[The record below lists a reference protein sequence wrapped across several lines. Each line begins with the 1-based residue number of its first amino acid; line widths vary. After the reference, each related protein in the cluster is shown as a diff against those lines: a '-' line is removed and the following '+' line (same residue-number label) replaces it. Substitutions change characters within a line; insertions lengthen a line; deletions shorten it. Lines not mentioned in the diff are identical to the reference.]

1 MSFLDKINPK
11 TLPRH
16 VAIIMDG
23 NGRWAAQRHIPRLQ
37 GHRHAVKAV
46 RACVEASAELGLQ
59 VLTLYA
65 FSTENWQRP
74 KKEVSGLM
82 NLFFEFLEKELHT
95 MLENNV
101 RFQLIGDRNGLPDFL
116 QERLSHALDSTS
128 ENTGLLL
135 NLALNYGGRDE
146 VVRAVKKIAE
156 SVKKG
161 ELLSENIDES
171 LVSTNTYTVGVP
183 DPDLIIRTS
192 GELRLSN
199 FLIWQAAYAEFY
211 FTEVLWP
218 DFNKED
224 LYKALADFQQ
234 RKRRMGRTTD
244 STTISESPV
253 DAQFQVPK
261 KKEIFIPE
269 TPV

>member
-1 MSFLDKINPK
+1 M
-11 TLPRH
+11 
-16 VAIIMDG
+16 
-23 NGRWAAQRHIPRLQ
+23 
-37 GHRHAVKAV
+37 
-46 RACVEASAELGLQ
+46 
-59 VLTLYA
+59 
-65 FSTENWQRP
+65 
-74 KKEVSGLM
+74 
-82 NLFFEFLEKELHT
+82 
-95 MLENNV
+95 
-101 RFQLIGDRNGLPDFL
+101 
-116 QERLSHALDSTS
+116 
-128 ENTGLLL
+128 
-135 NLALNYGGRDE
+135 
-146 VVRAVKKIAE
+146 VRAVKKISE

-224 LYKALADFQQ
+224 LHKALVDFQQ
-234 RKRRMGRTTD
+234 RKRRMGGTTD
-244 STTISESPV
+244 SSTIPESLA
-253 DAQFQVPK
+253 DAQFQVPR

-269 TPV
+269 TSV